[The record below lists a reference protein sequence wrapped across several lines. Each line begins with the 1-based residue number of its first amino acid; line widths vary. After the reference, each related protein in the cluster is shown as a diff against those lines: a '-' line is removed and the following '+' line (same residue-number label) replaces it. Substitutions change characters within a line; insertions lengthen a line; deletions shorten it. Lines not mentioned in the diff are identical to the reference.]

1 MVLPHIENKEAEE
14 PIYARQYCLSAD
26 VSSSVTI
33 GEMFL
38 GSGWASRDSPPISQR
53 SRSHRVRECEGM
65 GGAGQEL

>member
-14 PIYARQYCLSAD
+14 PIYALQYCLSAD

-38 GSGWASRDSPPISQR
+38 GSGWASRDLAR
-53 SRSHRVRECEGM
+53 ADGM
-65 GGAGQEL
+65 KYL